1 MNTPYTTRTG
11 IKIGARHNESPQ
23 PQEIVDMDM
32 LRLQKALIFSDK
44 LLSEDKKDERLF
56 KYFFIGAI
64 ILIVVLFIYK

>member
-1 MNTPYTTRTG
+1 
-11 IKIGARHNESPQ
+11 
-23 PQEIVDMDM
+23 MDM